1 MAVLREVRASLP
13 LEIALYFNG
22 VYWPAFAATTL
33 ALLIYK
39 GARSGAPRG

>member
-39 GARSGAPRG
+39 GV